1 MFPILIHLN
10 QIRPKNLNPDPSCF
24 LLLPG
29 FNTYKF
35 ILKLQD
41 FSIKRRH
48 RYNVVNLLK
57 QKKVRTGK
65 QKYVE
70 LVCGALTFIIFLKTR
85 LPRSETHLKMR
96 MARQAGLL
104 RLVGLHL
111 NLVAGR
117 QEGVEAHDELGMSL
131 EEHRNAGDDTGGVNR
146 LRLELLQEF
155 RM

>member
-1 MFPILIHLN
+1 M
-10 QIRPKNLNPDPSCF
+10 
-24 LLLPG
+24 
-29 FNTYKF
+29 
-35 ILKLQD
+35 QD
-41 FSIKRRH
+41 FSIKRSH

-57 QKKVRTGK
+57 QKKVRKGK
-65 QKYVE
+65 EKYVE
-70 LVCGALTFIIFLKTR
+70 LVCGDLTFIIFLKTR

-96 MARQAGLL
+96 MAGQAGLL

-131 EEHRNAGDDTGGVNR
+131 EEHRHAGDDTGGVNR